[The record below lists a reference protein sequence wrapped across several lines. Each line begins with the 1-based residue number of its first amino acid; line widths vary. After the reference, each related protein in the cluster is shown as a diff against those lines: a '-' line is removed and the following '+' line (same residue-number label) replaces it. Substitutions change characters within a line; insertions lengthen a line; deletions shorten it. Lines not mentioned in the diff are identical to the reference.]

1 MMSDDDKQW
10 IGGQFA
16 DMRGQFAD
24 IRGQLADITE
34 RMELMETR
42 LLTEFHRWAQTYEV
56 RARGTSRAV
65 AEFDERLGLVEERL
79 ARLERAKTA

>member
-1 MMSDDDKQW
+1 
-10 IGGQFA
+10 
-16 DMRGQFAD
+16 
-24 IRGQLADITE
+24 
-34 RMELMETR
+34 MELMETR